1 MNVRVEYERVA
12 RACILRQNYNIR
24 QIFTNLIIM
33 NCWYPPD
40 YLRGLWGRFSHFMQ
54 FYLSFFRYLVR
65 PVLVEDNKSAALF
78 FTGCVI
84 SQLVERT
91 SVKTNQ

>member
-1 MNVRVEYERVA
+1 MGPFFAFYA
-12 RACILRQNYNIR
+12 ILSK
-24 QIFTNLIIM
+24 F
-33 NCWYPPD
+33 
-40 YLRGLWGRFSHFMQ
+40 
-54 FYLSFFRYLVR
+54 FFRYLVR